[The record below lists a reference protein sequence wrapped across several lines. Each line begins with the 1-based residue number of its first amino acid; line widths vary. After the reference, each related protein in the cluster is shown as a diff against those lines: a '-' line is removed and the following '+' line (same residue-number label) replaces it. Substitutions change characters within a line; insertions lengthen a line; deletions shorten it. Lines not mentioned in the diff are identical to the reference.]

1 MPVVIPPPGMSS
13 EAFWKQF
20 LSDLRENLGAGRDVF
35 AALGIWWLVSSILL
49 AFSEGS
55 GLLHSLYTT
64 WTTMATIGPLSGA
77 PVSRIGKLLVSID
90 AFAGLIL
97 FGAVVWLVTTSLSR
111 R

>member
-1 MPVVIPPPGMSS
+1 MSS

-20 LSDLRENLGAGRDVF
+20 LSDLRENLGVGRDVF
-35 AALGIWWLVSSILL
+35 AALVIWWLISSILL
-49 AFSEGS
+49 SFSEGS
-55 GLLHSLYTT
+55 GFLHSFYTT

-97 FGAVVWLVTTSLSR
+97 FGAVVWLVTTSL
-111 R
+111 